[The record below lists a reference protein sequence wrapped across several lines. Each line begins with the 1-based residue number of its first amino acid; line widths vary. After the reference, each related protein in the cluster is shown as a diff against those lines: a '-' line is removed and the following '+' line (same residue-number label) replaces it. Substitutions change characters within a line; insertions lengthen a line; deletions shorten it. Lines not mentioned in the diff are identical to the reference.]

1 MPVMNVAVATSTVSR
16 PFAFMTPRGSDAV
29 ETGAGTRTPTSA
41 ISGDRRASPSVE
53 VDAAGD
59 ASAGGADP
67 LVNRFPTIAYS
78 YDTDASRLVMLYRDP
93 ANGKTVSQIPTESA
107 LKQYKEAQQ
116 KEKDAERA
124 SLLKLTVGGNG
135 QGSGPAGGQSAAY
148 GRSGGGAGGND
159 GSGGGNAIGSGHWA
173 AGASGPAAGT
183 AAPVASTAS
192 ARPTSVAHSSLAA
205 AASAGTSAARVNV
218 VI

>member
-1 MPVMNVAVATSTVSR
+1 MNVAVATSTVSR

-29 ETGAGTRTPTSA
+29 ESGAGTRTPTTPQQA
-41 ISGDRRASPSVE
+41 EADT
-53 VDAAGD
+53 
-59 ASAGGADP
+59 AGGGNDP
-67 LVNRFPTIAYS
+67 LVNRFPTIAFS

-93 ANGKTVSQIPTESA
+93 ANGKTVSQIPTEAA

-135 QGSGPAGGQSAAY
+135 QGSGQSAAY
-148 GRSGGGAGGND
+148 G
-159 GSGGGNAIGSGHWA
+159 GSGADSSGLPNAGSAIGTGHWMA
-173 AGASGPAAGT
+173 ASGSATGT
-183 AAPVASTAS
+183 AAPAAS
-192 ARPTSVAHSSLAA
+192 AGTASVAHSSQA
-205 AASAGTSAARVNV
+205 AASPAGTSAARVNV

>member
-1 MPVMNVAVATSTVSR
+1 MNVATATSAVLR

-29 ETGAGTRTPTSA
+29 ETGAGTRNPTSA
-41 ISGDRRASPSVE
+41 IPE
-53 VDAAGD
+53 HAAG
-59 ASAGGADP
+59 AKAVGGNDP
-67 LVNRFPTIAYS
+67 LVNRFPTIAFS

-124 SLLKLTVGGNG
+124 SLLKLTAGGSGQASG
-135 QGSGPAGGQSAAY
+135 QGSAQSAAH
-148 GRSGGGAGGND
+148 GHVVTDPSPPSGG
-159 GSGGGNAIGSGHWA
+159 
-173 AGASGPAAGT
+173 GPAAGRGISAAGA
-183 AAPVASTAS
+183 AAPAALTAS
-192 ARPTSVAHSSLAA
+192 AMAASVAQSPLAT
-205 AASAGTSAARVNV
+205 AASAVRVNV